1 MTSDLD
7 NPAWSALTTLQAHLA
22 VGDSLA
28 RRYPPDIAPIAG
40 IGTRD
45 RGAID
50 ELCAL
55 VPDGDV
61 LSLPGTLEEL
71 APLLPSK
78 HEQLPCKSDWFRWS
92 ASIHR
97 RLPSFSVDVS
107 RFCQTQMFRKCFRLV
122 ALTHPGPF
130 RPRTH
135 TLGTYLGIHVE
146 GRLAAMAGQR
156 MHLPAGAKSA
166 PSARTRQFKDAECA
180 RTLIARLVAA
190 IRDEGLT
197 PFLHVEGSSVRAQ
210 ERLRRARLRRT
221 QTPSPSGH
229 RTGQRLANVH
239 NESVMRHSPPTP
251 QGTPRVDA
259 PCGANPGYGGRTA
272 LRCLLWAAGRGVR
285 DLARSHMRLLRAVRR
300 SWSA

>member
-7 NPAWSALTTLQAHLA
+7 NPAWSALTTLQAHVA

-28 RRYPPDIAPIAG
+28 RRYPADIAPIAG

-45 RGAID
+45 RRAID

-71 APLLPSK
+71 APLLP
-78 HEQLPCKSDWFRWS
+78 
-92 ASIHR
+92 ASVRITLQK
-97 RLPSFSVDVS
+97 RLVQMVSVRPTEVPSPSVDVS
-107 RFCQTQMFRKCFRLV
+107 VLSDADVPEMLSLV

-156 MHLPAGAKSA
+156 MHLPGWREVSA
-166 PSARTRQFKDAECA
+166 VCTHPAFQGRGYA

-197 PFLHVEGSSVRAQ
+197 PFLHVEESNVRAQ
-210 ERLRRARLRRT
+210 EVYAALGFVERKRLPLLVIERA
-221 QTPSPSGH
+221 SG
-229 RTGQRLANVH
+229 
-239 NESVMRHSPPTP
+239 
-251 QGTPRVDA
+251 
-259 PCGANPGYGGRTA
+259 
-272 LRCLLWAAGRGVR
+272 
-285 DLARSHMRLLRAVRR
+285 
-300 SWSA
+300 